1 MKKKLFVILLLLLCS
16 SFASAQT
23 ITWYNRTT
31 AIMAW
36 DASAKV
42 ATTDDANHYQ
52 VLWRTDLVSAGTQ
65 VGSPITATQ
74 LALTIPVDVKYYF
87 GVKALRYQGG
97 VKTAESA
104 VAWSSDPVATA
115 NSPFGFDTTRAP
127 LMPSNIRLLP

>member
-1 MKKKLFVILLLLLCS
+1 MKKTLFVILLLLLCS
-16 SFASAQT
+16 SFADAQT
-23 ITWYNRTT
+23 ITWHNRTT
-31 AIMAW
+31 ATMTW
-36 DASAKV
+36 DAVPKV
-42 ATTDDANHYQ
+42 NAADNANQYQ

-74 LALTIPVDVKYYF
+74 MALTIPVDVKYYF

-97 VKTAESA
+97 VKTAESS

-115 NSPFGFDTTRAP
+115 NSPWGFDTTRAP